1 MANYDLE
8 AIMDRLPVLQKAALA
23 ALSTP
28 VVCDAVDFWPYQAS
42 AFPYWW
48 NRADSMTVEYEPGGD
63 SEIHRYQISMAM
75 VIGHLGEGYTG
86 EQSDKA
92 YTWMA
97 GVLDY
102 FRQHKN
108 LVDGTTYTTAPDWL
122 WIVDGG
128 ARITGI
134 PNGTRTL
141 ANSGLG
147 VQQVAVVFNLEIP
160 LLFEVY

>member
-8 AIMDRLPVLQKAALA
+8 DVMDRLPVMQKAALA

-28 VVCDAVDFWPYQAS
+28 VVCDAVDYWPYQQQS
-42 AFPYWW
+42 FPYWW
-48 NRADSMTVEYEPGGD
+48 NRIESMAVDLEPGGD
-63 SEIHRYQISMAM
+63 MEIHRYQISMAM
-75 VIGHLGEGYTG
+75 VIGHLTEGYEG
-86 EQSDKA
+86 ELSDAA
-92 YTWMA
+92 YTRIA
-97 GVLDY
+97 GVMDY
-102 FRQHKN
+102 FRQHKD
-108 LVDGTTYTTAPDWL
+108 LCDGTTYTTPPTWL
-122 WIVDGG
+122 WISDGG

>member
-8 AIMDRLPVLQKAALA
+8 SIMDRLPVLQKAALA
-23 ALSTP
+23 ALTVP
-28 VVCDAVDFWPYQAS
+28 VTCDAVEYWPYQQET
-42 AFPYWW
+42 FPYWW
-48 NRADSMTVEYEPGGD
+48 NRVESMAINYDPGGD
-63 SEIHRYQISMAM
+63 MEIHRYQISMAM
-75 VIGHLGEGYTG
+75 VIGHLTEGYKG
-86 EQSDKA
+86 ELSDAA
-92 YTWMA
+92 YTRIA

-102 FRQHKN
+102 FRKHKD
-108 LVDGTTYTTAPDWL
+108 LCDGITYTTAPDWL
-122 WIVDGG
+122 WIEDSG

-160 LLFEVY
+160 LLFEIY